1 MIPPRI
7 QALKDAVL
15 GTHADQ
21 ALRPEERAAIF
32 ARGVVPEK
40 LRAYLLKIAL
50 HAYKITDEEL
60 AALKAE
66 HSEEQLFEATVTA
79 AVGAA
84 WVRLE
89 AGLKAMGDK

>member
-1 MIPPRI
+1 MIPPKLA
-7 QALKDAVL
+7 ALKDAVL

-32 ARGVVPEK
+32 ARAVVPEK
-40 LRAYLLKIAL
+40 LRAYLQKVAL
-50 HAYKITDEEL
+50 QAYKVTDEEL

-66 HSEEQLFEATVTA
+66 HSEEQLFEATIA
-79 AVGAA
+79 AALGAA

-89 AGLKAMGDK
+89 AGLKAMERK